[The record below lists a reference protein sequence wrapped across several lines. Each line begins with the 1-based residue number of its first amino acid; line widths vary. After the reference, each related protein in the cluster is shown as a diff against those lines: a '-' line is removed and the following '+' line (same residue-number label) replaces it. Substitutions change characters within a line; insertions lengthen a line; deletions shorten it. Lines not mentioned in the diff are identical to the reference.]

1 VKSSLPAR
9 IALVVAL
16 VFVGAAAMAEDR
28 PIPALTGRVVDET
41 GTLTADQKSALEGK
55 LQSFEQRKGTQM
67 VVLLTG
73 TTFPEPIESYSI
85 RVAEAWK
92 IGRKGVSDGI
102 IIVVAKSDRTMR
114 LEVGYGL
121 EGVIPDAVARRLIDE
136 VFIPGFR
143 QGDFYAGLDA
153 GIDRLIK
160 VIDGEP
166 LPEVKVP
173 ERGRGDLR
181 SFESYF
187 VVFLVGTL
195 VFGGLLR
202 HLFGRLPAALIVGGG
217 IGFLAWA
224 IVAPLLI
231 AVFVGVIAFVV
242 TLSAGGVPGGLG
254 RGRYGGGG
262 FGGGGF
268 GGGGFGG
275 GGGFSG
281 GGGGFGGGGASGR
294 W

>member
-1 VKSSLPAR
+1 MTFFAR
-9 IALVVAL
+9 AAAVVAL
-16 VFVGAAAMAEDR
+16 LLVCLSTFAEDR

-41 GTLTADQKSALEGK
+41 ETLSAQQKGALEAK
-55 LQSFEQRKGTQM
+55 LRDFEQKKGSQIA
-67 VVLLTG
+67 VLITG
-73 TTFPEPIESYSI
+73 TTYPEPIEPYSI

-92 IGRKGVSDGI
+92 IGRKQVNDGI
-102 IIVVAKSDRTMR
+102 LIVVAKSDRVMR

-121 EGVIPDAVARRLIDE
+121 EGAVPDAIARRLVDE

-143 QGDFYAGLDA
+143 DGNFYEGLDA

-166 LPEVKVP
+166 LPEVSQAQTA
-173 ERGRGDLR
+173 RGNPR
-181 SFESYF
+181 SLESYF
-187 VVFLVGTL
+187 VIFLVATL
-195 VFGGLLR
+195 GIGGVLR
-202 HLFGRLPAALIVGGG
+202 RILGPLPAALVVGGG
-217 IGFLAWA
+217 IGVLAWLS
-224 IVAPLLI
+224 VAPIFVAAIAGVVAFIMTLL
-231 AVFVGVIAFVV
+231 
-242 TLSAGGVPGGLG
+242 GGAAPGRFG
-254 RGRYGGGG
+254 GGGG

-268 GGGGFGG
+268 GGGGFGGGGG

>member
-1 VKSSLPAR
+1 MSLLTR
-9 IALVVAL
+9 
-16 VFVGAAAMAEDR
+16 AAAVAALLFVSLSALAEDR

-41 GTLTADQKSALEGK
+41 ATLNAQQKRALEEK
-55 LQSFEQRKGTQM
+55 LQVFEQRKGSQIA
-67 VVLLTG
+67 VLITG

-85 RVAEAWK
+85 RVADAWK

-102 IIVVAKSDRTMR
+102 LIVVAKSDRVMR

-121 EGVIPDAVARRLIDE
+121 EGAIPDATARRLIDE

-143 QGDFYAGLDA
+143 EGNFYEGLSA

-160 VIDGEP
+160 VVDGEP
-166 LPEVKVP
+166 LPEVSQSNA
-173 ERGRGDLR
+173 GRGDPR
-181 SFESYF
+181 SIESYF
-187 VVFLVGTL
+187 VLFIVATL
-195 VFGGLLR
+195 AFGGLLR
-202 HLFGRLPAALIVGGG
+202 RLLGRLPGALVVGAGIGLLAWLIIAPILVALLAGVVAFVLTLLGGG
-217 IGFLAWA
+217 M
-224 IVAPLLI
+224 
-231 AVFVGVIAFVV
+231 
-242 TLSAGGVPGGLG
+242 PG
-254 RGRYGGGG
+254 RMGGGG

>member
-1 VKSSLPAR
+1 MTCLTR
-9 IALVVAL
+9 
-16 VFVGAAAMAEDR
+16 AAAVAALLLVSLCALAEDR

-41 GTLTADQKSALEGK
+41 AALTAEQKRALEEK
-55 LQSFEQRKGTQM
+55 LQAFEQRKGSQIA
-67 VVLLTG
+67 VLITG
-73 TTFPEPIESYSI
+73 TTFPEPIESFSI
-85 RVAEAWK
+85 RVADSWK

-102 IIVVAKSDRTMR
+102 LVVVAKSDRAMR

-121 EGVIPDAVARRLIDE
+121 EGAIPDAMARRLIDE

-143 QGDFYAGLDA
+143 EGNFYEGLNA

-166 LPEVKVP
+166 LPEVS
-173 ERGRGDLR
+173 R
-181 SFESYF
+181 SSAESGNPRSIESYF
-187 VVFLVGTL
+187 VLFMVATL
-195 VFGGLLR
+195 GIGGLLR
-202 HLFGRLPAALIVGGG
+202 RLLGPLPAALVVGAG
-217 IGFLAWA
+217 IGLLAWMIIA
-224 IVAPLLI
+224 PILVALVAGIVAF
-231 AVFVGVIAFVV
+231 VF
-242 TLSAGGVPGGLG
+242 TLFGSGGLPG
-254 RGRYGGGG
+254 RIGGGG

>member
-1 VKSSLPAR
+1 MKKSFLSQ
-9 IALVVAL
+9 IALLAAL
-16 VFVGAAAMAEDR
+16 LLVGAAVMAEDR

-41 GTLTADQKSALEGK
+41 GTLTADQKGALEGK
-55 LQSFEQRKGTQM
+55 LQNFEQRKGSQI

-102 IIVVAKSDRTMR
+102 VIVVAKSDRTMR

-143 QGDFYAGLDA
+143 EGNFYAGLDA

-166 LPEVKVP
+166 LPEVKVSD
-173 ERGRGDLR
+173 RGKGDLR
-181 SFESYF
+181 SLESYF
-187 VVFLVGTL
+187 VLFLVITL

-217 IGFLAWA
+217 IGLLAWA

-231 AVFVGVIAFVV
+231 AVFVGVIAFLV

-254 RGRYGGGG
+254 RGYGGG

>member
-1 VKSSLPAR
+1 MTFLTR
-9 IALVVAL
+9 
-16 VFVGAAAMAEDR
+16 AAAVAALLLVSLFSLAEDR

-41 GTLTADQKSALEGK
+41 GTLTAEQKHSLEAK
-55 LQSFEQRKGTQM
+55 LQAFEQRKGSQIA
-67 VVLLTG
+67 VLITG

-85 RVAEAWK
+85 RVADAWK
-92 IGRKGVSDGI
+92 IGRKAVNDGI
-102 IIVVAKSDRTMR
+102 LVVVAKSDRVMR

-121 EGVIPDAVARRLIDE
+121 EGAIPDAIARRLIDE

-143 QGDFYAGLDA
+143 DGNFYEGLDA
-153 GIDRLIK
+153 GVDRLIK

-166 LPEVKVP
+166 LPAVSQSQA
-173 ERGRGDLR
+173 GRGNPR
-181 SFESYF
+181 SIESYF
-187 VVFLVGTL
+187 VLFIVATL
-195 VFGGLLR
+195 AFGGLLR
-202 HLFGRLPAALIVGGG
+202 RLVGRLPAALVVGAG
-217 IGFLAWA
+217 IGFLAWL
-224 IVAPLLI
+224 IVAPLLVVLLVG
-231 AVFVGVIAFVV
+231 AVAFVV
-242 TLSAGGVPGGLG
+242 TLFGGSMPGRL
-254 RGRYGGGG
+254 GGGG

>member
-1 VKSSLPAR
+1 MAIL
-9 IALVVAL
+9 VAL
-16 VFVGAAAMAEDR
+16 LLASVAATAEDS
-28 PIPALTGRVVDET
+28 PIPALTGRVVDQT
-41 GTLTADQKSALEGK
+41 DTLTAEQKAALETK
-55 LQSFEQRKGTQM
+55 LQNFEQRKGTQI
-67 VVLLTG
+67 VVLITG

-85 RVAEAWK
+85 RVADAWK

-102 IIVVAKSDRTMR
+102 VIVVAKSDRTMR

-143 QGDFYAGLDA
+143 EGNFYAGLDA
-153 GIDRLIK
+153 GLERLIK
-160 VIDGEP
+160 LIDGEP
-166 LPEVKVP
+166 LPAVKVSD
-173 ERGRGDLR
+173 RGSGDLR
-181 SFESYF
+181 SLESYF
-187 VVFLVGTL
+187 VLFLVATL

-202 HLFGRLPAALIVGGG
+202 HLLGRLPAALIVGGG
-217 IGFLAWA
+217 IGFLAWS

>member
-1 VKSSLPAR
+1 MTILTRAAGVAALLLVSLF
-9 IALVVAL
+9 AL
-16 VFVGAAAMAEDR
+16 AEDR

-41 GTLTADQKSALEGK
+41 ETLTAEQKRALEQK
-55 LQSFEQRKGTQM
+55 LRAFEQRKGSQIA
-67 VVLLTG
+67 VLITG

-85 RVAEAWK
+85 RVADAWK

-102 IIVVAKSDRTMR
+102 LVVVAKSDRVMR

-121 EGVIPDAVARRLIDE
+121 EGAIPDAMARRLIDE

-143 QGDFYAGLDA
+143 EGNFYEGLSAGV
-153 GIDRLIK
+153 DRMIK

-166 LPEVKVP
+166 LPEVSQSNA
-173 ERGRGDLR
+173 GRGDPR
-181 SFESYF
+181 SIESYF
-187 VVFLVGTL
+187 VLFIVATL
-195 VFGGLLR
+195 AFGGLLHR
-202 HLFGRLPAALIVGGG
+202 LLGRLPAALVVGAG
-217 IGFLAWA
+217 IGFLAWL
-224 IVAPLLI
+224 IVAPLLVALLVG
-231 AVFVGVIAFVV
+231 AVALVV
-242 TLSAGGVPGGLG
+242 TLFGGGMPGRL
-254 RGRYGGGG
+254 GGGG

>member
-1 VKSSLPAR
+1 MAFLAR
-9 IALVVAL
+9 AAVVAALLL
-16 VFVGAAAMAEDR
+16 VSLFALAEDR
-28 PIPALTGRVVDET
+28 PIPPLTGRVVDET
-41 GTLTADQKSALEGK
+41 ETLSADQKRALEAK
-55 LQSFEQRKGTQM
+55 LQDFELHKGSQIA
-67 VVLLTG
+67 VLITG
-73 TTFPEPIESYSI
+73 TTFPEPIESFSI
-85 RVAEAWK
+85 RVADAWK
-92 IGRKGVSDGI
+92 IGRKGVSDGL

-121 EGVIPDAVARRLIDE
+121 EGAIPDATAKRLIDE

-143 QGDFYAGLDA
+143 DGRFYEGLSA

-166 LPEVKVP
+166 LPEP
-173 ERGRGDLR
+173 SLPNAGSGNLR
-181 SFESYF
+181 SIESYF
-187 VVFLVGTL
+187 VLFIVATL
-195 VFGGLLR
+195 GIGGLLR
-202 HLFGRLPAALIVGGG
+202 RLLGRFPAALAVGAG
-217 IGFLAWA
+217 IGFLAWM
-224 IVAPLLI
+224 IVAPILV
-231 AVFVGVIAFVV
+231 AVLVGVVAFAV
-242 TLSAGGVPGGLG
+242 TLFGGSGLPGGL
-254 RGRYGGGG
+254 GGG